1 MSTPP
6 NKNEQRRQERL
17 ANIAKAQ
24 SERRATSDDAA
35 SESAAETAAD
45 GVSPS
50 GKTTTGQVKATTRS
64 GNATGSRVNG
74 TSNGTSKNPSRPV
87 SATSRAAGTTPG
99 TTKTPTR
106 PSGGTGT
113 RPVGQTKTP
122 TRPATGASANIK
134 SATTDDD
141 DDDLSTGT
149 GTKREARREA
159 RRVEIERV
167 RLERKRQLQA
177 KKRKELLVRT
187 AVIGIPAVIIALLI
201 FLIIQTSLPQK
212 AKPFA
217 IATKS
222 MPAAGWAS
230 TIQCQGSE
238 QLTQHIHANMQIYF
252 NGKNEPIPAGVG
264 IETDNSGNAT
274 SFCWLHTHQPDG
286 AIHIESPNTSDK
298 YTVGDFL
305 AIWDKQEF
313 QGRWLPEGAP
323 TITSNSFFGKPLD
336 ATNKLTVYVQGK
348 VWTGDI
354 HTLVLQSGE
363 NIWLEYGTPLVTPK
377 GFDFAANG
385 LVP

>member
-1 MSTPP
+1 MSTPS
-6 NKNEQRRQERL
+6 NKNEQRRQERM

-24 SERRATSDDAA
+24 SERHAATDSGATDAVA
-35 SESAAETAAD
+35 DETAKPAA
-45 GVSPS
+45 GVATPS
-50 GKTTTGQVKATTRS
+50 KKTTTGPLKTTARS
-64 GNATGSRVNG
+64 STTTGSRVTG
-74 TSNGTSKNPSRPV
+74 STSKNPSRPV
-87 SATSRAAGTTPG
+87 AAGARTIGATG
-99 TTKTPTR
+99 ATKTSTR
-106 PSGGTGT
+106 PAGATGT

-122 TRPATGASANIK
+122 TRPTTGASASMK
-134 SATTDDD
+134 AATDDNA
-141 DDDLSTGT
+141 DLSTGT

-177 KKRKELLVRT
+177 QKRKELLVRT
-187 AVIGIPAVIIALLI
+187 AAIGIPAVVIALLI

-217 IATKS
+217 VETLP

-230 TIQCQGSE
+230 TIQCQSSE
-238 QLTQHIHANMQIYF
+238 QLNQHIHANMQIYF

-286 AIHIESPNTSDK
+286 AIHIESPNTGDK

-305 AIWDKQEF
+305 AIWDRQEF
-313 QGRWLPEGAP
+313 QGRWLPEGP
-323 TITSNSFFGKPLD
+323 PVVTTTSFFGQPLD
-336 ATNKLTVYVQGK
+336 AKHQLTIYVNGK
-348 VWTGDI
+348 VWKGDLK
-354 HTLVLQSGE
+354 TLVLQSQE
-363 NIWLEYGTPLVTPK
+363 NIWVEYGTPLVPPK
-377 GFDFAANG
+377 GFNFSANG